1 MWTFIVQ
8 FETNTSR
15 SGILI
20 EAISSFKN
28 EKVLAFCSGDTFDVQ
43 FVE

>member
-8 FETNTSR
+8 FRTNTSR

-20 EAISSFKN
+20 EAVSSFKN
-28 EKVLAFCSGDTFDVQ
+28 EEVLAFCSGDTLDVQ